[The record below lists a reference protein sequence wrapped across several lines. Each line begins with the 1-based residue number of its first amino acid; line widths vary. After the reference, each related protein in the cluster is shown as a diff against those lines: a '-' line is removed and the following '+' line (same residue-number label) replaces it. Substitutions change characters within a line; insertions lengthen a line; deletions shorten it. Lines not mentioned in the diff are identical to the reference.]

1 MVLVGMHAMGGTKNS
16 LLPHSLWE
24 VNEGEMYLSEG
35 SMAAAI
41 AGHHGVPTIFA
52 SGDDKIIAELKEKI
66 PVIETATVKQ
76 ALSVYQARSVIPQRA
91 CEMIY
96 EGVKKAISR
105 TGEIKPFVVPGP
117 LKLNLY
123 DSATHQP
130 PLKKLRETPLEADNI
145 DEAFMTYEREMTWT
159 SFDTE
164 DPDGFKFPI
173 E

>member
-1 MVLVGMHAMGGTKNS
+1 
-16 LLPHSLWE
+16 
-24 VNEGEMYLSEG
+24 
-35 SMAAAI
+35 
-41 AGHHGVPTIFA
+41 
-52 SGDDKIIAELKEKI
+52 
-66 PVIETATVKQ
+66 
-76 ALSVYQARSVIPQRA
+76 
-91 CEMIY
+91 MIY